1 MFPVGNNLN
10 RGHIYF
16 QDSWKRFSI
25 LFKAQQ
31 LQFNRKQKQ
40 KSKKREREESPPG
53 PYLCWP
59 SHLARPSLL
68 ALPVVVLL
76 RPEGR
81 EAHTRRA
88 SATRRPPPAS
98 ADAGRHPEDATR
110 PPGLPLILAHS
121 PPRLPLSLSRD
132 GRARTSLPIVV
143 AATIATP
150 SPLRR
155 AH

>member
-16 QDSWKRFSI
+16 QDFWKSFRI
-25 LFKAQQ
+25 LSKAKQ

-40 KSKKREREESPPG
+40 KSKKEREESPPG

-68 ALPVVVLL
+68 ALQVVVLL
-76 RPEGR
+76 APEGR
-81 EAHTRRA
+81 GARG
-88 SATRRPPPAS
+88 RRPRPH
-98 ADAGRHPEDATR
+98 AGHLLLLPTHGDVQRCHAT
-110 PPGLPLILAHS
+110 PTSPLI
-121 PPRLPLSLSRD
+121 LSRD
-132 GRARTSLPIVV
+132 GRARPSLPIAVV
-143 AATIATP
+143 ATTTIP

>member
-16 QDSWKRFSI
+16 QDFWKCFII

-31 LQFNRKQKQ
+31 LQLNRKQKR
-40 KSKKREREESPPG
+40 KSKKEREESPPG

-76 RPEGR
+76 APGGR
-81 EAHTRRA
+81 GACSPHA
-88 SATRRPPPAS
+88 GHAPATSCFCRCRETPR
-98 ADAGRHPEDATR
+98 GHHAT
-110 PPGLPLILAHS
+110 PTS
-121 PPRLPLSLSRD
+121 PSHPLSLS
-132 GRARTSLPIVV
+132 
-143 AATIATP
+143 P
-150 SPLRR
+150 SSPSSSPAMAERVPRR
-155 AH
+155 RSP